1 MGGGLKAAREGSQ
14 SALKIAGGALH
25 TAGGPGGGST
35 PSAVMPQPRGPALLS
50 LSYGREVPAHGTEGS
65 TVRRSTDCS
74 ARVAFAEN
82 PQRAASTSAP
92 RLAQTL
98 CHPCPAADGPIV
110 TAVLEASTPREEP

>member
-35 PSAVMPQPRGPALLS
+35 PSAVMPQPRARPYSPCRTDERSLHKGRRGRPYADRPTAVLGSHLLRTLKGP
-50 LSYGREVPAHGTEGS
+50 
-65 TVRRSTDCS
+65 
-74 ARVAFAEN
+74 
-82 PQRAASTSAP
+82 ASTSAP